1 MNNPTSDDL
10 LDELAAAYKAQRAA
24 SDTIES
30 IKAQLAS
37 MHADG
42 IVGDELSHPA
52 LNLKWVSRTS
62 WVYSPAVR
70 QTQDFEKLEG
80 LATKR
85 VTSSWTIQPNRT
97 PESE

>member
-1 MNNPTSDDL
+1 MNSPTSDDL
-10 LDELAAAYKAQRAA
+10 LDQLASAYRTQRKAA
-24 SDTIES
+24 DTIEG
-30 IKAQLAS
+30 IKAQLAA
-37 MHADG
+37 MRADG
-42 IVGDELSHPA
+42 VIGDELSHPA

-85 VTSSWTIQPNRT
+85 TTSSWTVQPNKS
-97 PESE
+97 PDSK

>member
-1 MNNPTSDDL
+1 MTPPTSDDL
-10 LDELAAAYKAQRAA
+10 LDQLASAYRTQRKAA
-24 SDTIES
+24 DTIES
-30 IKAQLAS
+30 IKAQLAA
-37 MHADG
+37 MHAEG

-85 VTSSWTIQPNRT
+85 TTSSWTIQPNRT